1 MAEIKVNPTRM
12 ELKKLKSRLSVAR
25 RGHKLLKDKRDELMR
40 QFLEKVK
47 EARDLRRKV
56 ATLYKSYNAKF
67 EIASAS
73 TDKKMMQEALLLPK
87 SQGSL
92 GITYKN
98 IMSVSVPEFEFKKST
113 DSGVNYGYAFTT
125 SELDGS
131 LDALASML
139 DDMVRLAEVE
149 KASTLLCD
157 EIEKTRRRVNAL
169 EHIMI
174 PSYERAI
181 KSIAMKLEENERG
194 NRTRLM
200 KVKDMMIKS
209 QLSAKKDDDDEEA

>member
-25 RGHKLLKDKRDELMR
+25 RGHKLLKDKRVELMR

-87 SQGSL
+87 AQGSL

>member
-87 SQGSL
+87 AQGSL

-209 QLSAKKDDDDEEA
+209 QLSAKRDDSEEI

>member
-87 SQGSL
+87 AQGSL

-209 QLSAKKDDDDEEA
+209 QLSAKRDDSEEV

>member
-1 MAEIKVNPTRM
+1 
-12 ELKKLKSRLSVAR
+12 
-25 RGHKLLKDKRDELMR
+25 
-40 QFLEKVK
+40 
-47 EARDLRRKV
+47 
-56 ATLYKSYNAKF
+56 
-67 EIASAS
+67 
-73 TDKKMMQEALLLPK
+73 MMQEALLLPK
-87 SQGSL
+87 AQGSL

-200 KVKDMMIKS
+200 KVKDMMI
-209 QLSAKKDDDDEEA
+209 QENIEAKQKAK

>member
-47 EARDLRRKV
+47 EARDLRRRV

-67 EIASAS
+67 EIASAT
-73 TDKKMMQEALLLPK
+73 TDKKAMQESLLLPK
-87 SQGSL
+87 AQGSL
-92 GITYKN
+92 SVSYKN
-98 IMSVSVPEFEFKKST
+98 IMSVGVPELEFKKST
-113 DSGVNYGYAFTT
+113 DAGVNYGYAFTS
-125 SELDGS
+125 SELDDS

-139 DDMVRLAEVE
+139 EDMVMLAEAE
-149 KASTLLCD
+149 KASTLLCN

-209 QLSAKKDDDDEEA
+209 QLQTKREEDGE